1 LVIQNAHR
9 AGQHRQAGRQVGA
22 AAVCVPSAAAAAAA
36 SNSSNSSSSSSSM
49 SSSSTKFKVQGYTG
63 FKPREADPGSPTE
76 AITGDM
82 TAFVADARAT
92 KFRRSAV
99 EVLEPN
105 LYVTNSALTQN
116 NVTQAHY
123 LDRPAPAKM
132 PNESNN
138 PPKGFDGKSSSA
150 TDYVDFRQLIAEFAA
165 TDPASYQD
173 LFAGMDADGSGFLDK
188 AELRA
193 ALSRRGSAN
202 SEFITDALMV
212 HFDGNEDGRVSWDEF
227 ASGLEKTKVQLQL
240 AVKKGGGKAKPTW
253 ELKKVEQK
261 KVVSFEERPS
271 MAQSDYTPGGFS
283 SHPLTQGTPQGT
295 QHVPGYSGHLPSS
308 TYNPK
313 ATAQAAGAVE
323 RADKQDLILNET
335 YNPRVKTFTEVR
347 YGRMKTLNSINDRLV
362 INHWDA
368 QAQNKGEAPAEG
380 K

>member
-1 LVIQNAHR
+1 MFCFALN
-9 AGQHRQAGRQVGA
+9 QAKVRGHEHTTHTTHSHVPAREA
-22 AAVCVPSAAAAAAA
+22 AAI
-36 SNSSNSSSSSSSM
+36 M
-49 SSSSTKFKVQGYTG
+49 SSSTKFKVKGYTG
-63 FKPREADPGSPTE
+63 FKPRDADPGSPTE
-76 AITGDM
+76 AVTGDM
-82 TAFVADARAT
+82 MAFVADARAT

-105 LYVTNSALTQN
+105 LYATNSSLTQN

-138 PPKGFDGKSSSA
+138 PSKGFNGKSGSA

-165 TDPASYQD
+165 TDPESYQE
-173 LFAGMDADGSGFLDK
+173 LFFSMDTDGSGFLDK

-202 SEFITDALMV
+202 GEFIIDALMV

-227 ASGLEKTKVQLQL
+227 AAGLEKTKVQLQL
-240 AVKKGGGKAKPTW
+240 AVKGGGKAKPTW

-271 MAQSDYTPGGFS
+271 MAQSDYTEGGFS

-313 ATAQAAGAVE
+313 ATAQASGASE

-335 YNPRVKTFTEVR
+335 YNPRVKAFSEVR

-362 INHWDA
+362 TNHWDA
-368 QAQNKGEAPAEG
+368 QAKATASAAAGEQG